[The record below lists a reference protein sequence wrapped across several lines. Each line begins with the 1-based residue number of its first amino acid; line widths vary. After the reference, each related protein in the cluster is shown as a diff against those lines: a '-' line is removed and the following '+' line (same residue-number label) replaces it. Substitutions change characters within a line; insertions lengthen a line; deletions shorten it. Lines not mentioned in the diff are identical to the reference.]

1 MWGVRVLDEFG
12 GSWCVVDCGVCG
24 VWYVGYVGIVGYVGG
39 PGISLTELAQA
50 IDGKLRVFF
59 LWIGLKIGRQM
70 RLVSNGGFLLVCYYW
85 RPKWR
90 VTRQSDVGIQA
101 SYTCR
106 NSAEH
111 GMCSALSFFLFSL

>member
-1 MWGVRVLDEFG
+1 MSLGGLGVLLIVG
-12 GSWCVVDCGVCG
+12 YVVCG

-70 RLVSNGGFLLVCYYW
+70 RLVSIGGSLLVCYYW
-85 RPKWR
+85 QPKWR
-90 VTRQSDVGIQA
+90 VTRQSELACKLATPVGIRLNTVCA
-101 SYTCR
+101 VHCR
-106 NSAEH
+106 
-111 GMCSALSFFLFSL
+111 FFYFLCDM

>member
-1 MWGVRVLDEFG
+1 MSLGGLGVLLIVG
-12 GSWCVVDCGVCG
+12 YVVCG
-24 VWYVGYVGIVGYVGG
+24 VGYVGIVGYVGC

>member
-1 MWGVRVLDEFG
+1 MSLGGLGVLLIVG
-12 GSWCVVDCGVCG
+12 YVVCGVCG
-24 VWYVGYVGIVGYVGG
+24 VWYVGYVGG
-39 PGISLTELAQA
+39 PGISLTVLAQA
-50 IDGKLRVFF
+50 IDGKLRGFF

-70 RLVSNGGFLLVCYYW
+70 RLVSNGGSLLVRYYW

-111 GMCSALSFFLFSL
+111 GMCSALSFFYFLCDN